1 MKKLVLIIISV
12 LFFFFFLNINS
23 AISDECEPCDDNCTW
38 QSPYNPP
45 YSYGPENERHIVSG
59 VTYGNS
65 TCYFEV
71 RFKMSECYCPNL
83 KRELFIE
90 SIEFFSGGDCDNIP
104 KEMIISRA
112 IQQLLYESSVI
123 FDISNPGTPFDI
135 VIKVP
140 SCLKKSSTRIYLD
153 DCNDEC
159 CETTY
164 TLQLT
169 NEQGQPP
176 NSVVILDKTTNDPGA
191 NCPGLIESQCQ
202 NICETN
208 DVPLGPLFPDYNFS
222 CPSGD
227 PCETNWDT
235 RPKVQSFTIGNC
247 TFAAY
252 FYTRDNCYDYNLQRY
267 LKEIKIQKV
276 VLVTPGCSPLPSNAT
291 ILNTAWKKILREPER
306 WFSLDPQGYVLIHNR
321 MYTCWININNRLL
334 LPCNQYACCWC
345 SHWIRR
351 TGTYPEYEYRAMK
364 EKPGDIPAPEPPSN
378 NEYCEN
384 GCSDYCSSANIGNNV
399 LLSRI
404 NSYLEESNISFN
416 EEYFIVNPNPAENIL
431 KISMNL
437 GIKNEIDITIS
448 DILGN
453 KKYFM
458 QFNREKGL
466 NEIIINLEEFNP
478 GTYYYF
484 IKYINNERLN
494 KVGKFIIIK

>member
-1 MKKLVLIIISV
+1 MKKIVIIITVV
-12 LFFFFFLNINS
+12 LFFFSFLNINIGVS
-23 AISDECEPCDDNCTW
+23 AECEPCDDNCTW

-90 SIEFFSGGDCDNIP
+90 SIEFFGGGDCGNIP

-140 SCLKKSSTRIYLD
+140 SCLKKSFTRIYLD

-227 PCETNWDT
+227 PCETDWDT

-291 ILNTAWKKILREPER
+291 ILNTAWKKILYNPER
-306 WFSLDPQGYVLIHNR
+306 WGFSFTNNHILIHNR
-321 MYTCWININNRLL
+321 MYECWININNRLL
-334 LPCNQYACCWC
+334 IPCNQYACCWY

-351 TGTYPEYEYRAMK
+351 DENFPDYRYFTQFLYNNISS
-364 EKPGDIPAPEPPSN
+364 DYSDNFSN
-378 NEYCEN
+378 CEN
-384 GCSDYCSSANIGNNV
+384 GCSNYCDAAFVGYDIELFPRLSTSEDEGPLTINPEYV
-399 LLSRI
+399 LI
-404 NSYLEESNISFN
+404 
-416 EEYFIVNPNPAENIL
+416 NPNPADNLL
-431 KISMNL
+431 KISINSR
-437 GIKNEIDITIS
+437 IKTEYVLTIT

-453 KKYFM
+453 IVFKQNGQKE
-458 QFNREKGL
+458 RG
-466 NEIIINLEEFNP
+466 IAEFSVDLQKFKS
-478 GTYYYF
+478 GTYFYHVLFGYDKNL
-484 IKYINNERLN
+484 IKSD
-494 KVGKFIIIK
+494 KFVIIK